1 MVAVHWYIACYL
13 LRQAPKLECGRAF
26 RLGSDLSQSGFQ
38 PILNDGKSLNL
49 YSKNKTLT
57 LFRANFMPPPSLGLG
72 RTLEPSPRARAPKF
86 LVQRES
92 LRMAW
97 WDSLKTL
104 SSTPSLKSIRTS
116 ARPSGEILRG
126 THLAAYRPSG
136 RFQSVSLAAHLVF
149 ILFLIYVPV
158 ASRAREATFES
169 VPPDAEKIYY
179 RLTVL
184 DPAQKLPRIAPVGAG
199 AQPGKGDLV
208 DKLPAL
214 GSTALQHNLTVVSRP
229 LRPDNKRQ
237 TIFQPAVP
245 PDLRITAELKLPN
258 IVEAKPIAV
267 PKPEMNFH
275 PKDSKPALPNK
286 QNVTA
291 MAPALTATDTAVPL
305 TDLSDP
311 TKANPQMPVP
321 PPSAPA
327 PRGDERKCR
336 AQCEYRVGHGSSGT
350 NARKRPGSD
359 QHGSGAAI
367 GYGGVAN
374 RKSFCGFFDFTS
386 GRITGSPQRNCSRK
400 LRGWNGRRSGG
411 DSSTGVGKGETGGG
425 GGKSGGTG
433 NLSVSGTGGGGGA
446 ATAGTLG
453 PGVPLTMVYPV
464 MANMLPR
471 KNALVVSAGPI
482 GGGGLGVYGVLH
494 CGKIYTAFL
503 QMPGKA
509 WTLQFCQSGGG
520 PKPGTQTNSAV
531 VHMEQG
537 ITPPDAEDRYDFKRL
552 PLPEDKVHK
561 LIVLKGMLREDGT
574 LEGLQVHQGLL
585 PLMDEAARLAFS
597 QWKFKPA
604 TRGGKA
610 IPVDILVGIPSDPPP
625 ARPAN

>member
-1 MVAVHWYIACYL
+1 MAQRCAASIGIIRATTVCSANWNLPPELEKPLIFGDKPL
-13 LRQAPKLECGRAF
+13 SLGIFGSRLSEAPKLG
-26 RLGSDLSQSGFQ
+26 LGSV
-38 PILNDGKSLNL
+38 
-49 YSKNKTLT
+49 LT
-57 LFRANFMPPPSLGLG
+57 PS
-72 RTLEPSPRARAPKF
+72 TRARAPIF

-97 WDSLKTL
+97 WESLKTL

-116 ARPSGEILRG
+116 ARPSGVILRG

-136 RFQSVSLAAHLVF
+136 RFQSVSLAAHAVF

-158 ASRAREATFES
+158 ASRARVPIFET

-214 GSTALQHNLTVVSRP
+214 GSTALQHKLTVVSRP

-237 TIFQPAVP
+237 TIFQPTVP

-267 PKPEMNFH
+267 PKPEMTFH
-275 PKDSKPALPNK
+275 PKDPKPALPNK

-291 MAPALTATDTAVPL
+291 AAPALTATNTSVPL

-327 PRGDERKCR
+327 PAATSESAAPSANSSSDIE
-336 AQCEYRVGHGSSGT
+336 AQAQT
-350 NARKRPGSD
+350 
-359 QHGSGAAI
+359 QGSGLVVISTDPGQPSDMVALPTGNRFADFSI
-367 GYGGVAN
+367 SPAGGTLGAPN
-374 RKSFCGFFDFTS
+374 GTARGNS
-386 GRITGSPQRNCSRK
+386 GAG
-400 LRGWNGRRSGG
+400 NGGGAGG

-425 GGKSGGTG
+425 GGKTGGSG

-446 ATAGTLG
+446 ATAGILG

-464 MANMLPR
+464 LANMLPR

-509 WTLQFCQSGGG
+509 WTLEFCQSGGG
-520 PKPGTQTNSAV
+520 PKARGQTNSAV

-561 LIVLKGMLREDGT
+561 LIVLKGTLLEDGT

-597 QWKFKPA
+597 KWKFKPA

-625 ARPAN
+625 ARPAS

>member
-1 MVAVHWYIACYL
+1 M
-13 LRQAPKLECGRAF
+13 PGLE
-26 RLGSDLSQSGFQ
+26 SGFG
-38 PILNDGKSLNL
+38 PDFKVSTRFLTMGSHLNL
-49 YSKNKTLT
+49 YSENKALT
-57 LFRANFMPPPSLGLG
+57 LFRANFMPPPALGLG
-72 RTLEPSPRARAPKF
+72 GTLVPSERARAPRF

-104 SSTPSLKSIRTS
+104 SSTPSLKSMRTS
-116 ARPSGEILRG
+116 ARPAGVILRG

-136 RFQSVSLAAHLVF
+136 RFQSVSLVAHLAL
-149 ILFLIYVPV
+149 IAFLIYVPV
-158 ASRAREATFES
+158 ASRAREATFET

-237 TIFQPAVP
+237 TIFQPTA
-245 PDLRITAELKLPN
+245 PDLRITTELKLPN
-258 IVEAKPIAV
+258 IVEARPIAV

-291 MAPALTATDTAVPL
+291 AAPTLTATNTTVPL

-311 TKANPQMPVP
+311 TKANPEMPVP

-327 PRGDERKCR
+327 PAPTSENAASSANTAAGME
-336 AQCEYRVGHGSSGT
+336 AQAQT
-350 NARKRPGSD
+350 
-359 QHGSGAAI
+359 QGSGLVVISTDPGQPSDMVALPTGNRFADFSI
-367 GYGGVAN
+367 SPAGGSLGAPN
-374 RKSFCGFFDFTS
+374 GTAHGTS
-386 GRITGSPQRNCSRK
+386 GVGTG
-400 LRGWNGRRSGG
+400 GGAGG
-411 DSSTGVGKGETGGG
+411 DSSIGVGKGETGGG

-446 ATAGTLG
+446 STARTLG

-464 MANMLPR
+464 MANLLPR

-520 PKPGTQTNSAV
+520 SKEGVQRNSPV

-537 ITPPDAEDRYDFKRL
+537 ITPPDAEDRFDFKRL

-561 LIVLKGMLREDGT
+561 LIVLKGLLREDGT
-574 LEGLQVHQGLL
+574 LDGLQVHQGLL

-597 QWKFKPA
+597 KWKFKPA

-625 ARPAN
+625 PRPAN

>member
-1 MVAVHWYIACYL
+1 MIFGDKPL
-13 LRQAPKLECGRAF
+13 SLGIFGSRLSEAPKLG
-26 RLGSDLSQSGFQ
+26 LGSV
-38 PILNDGKSLNL
+38 
-49 YSKNKTLT
+49 LT
-57 LFRANFMPPPSLGLG
+57 PS
-72 RTLEPSPRARAPKF
+72 TRARAPRF

-104 SSTPSLKSIRTS
+104 SSTPSLKSMRTS
-116 ARPSGEILRG
+116 ARPSGVILRG
-126 THLAAYRPSG
+126 THLANYRPSG
-136 RFQSVSLAAHLVF
+136 TFQSVSLAAHAIL
-149 ILFLIYVPV
+149 ILFLIYAPV
-158 ASRAREATFES
+158 ASRAREATFET
-169 VPPDAEKIYY
+169 VAPDADKIYY

-214 GSTALQHNLTVVSRP
+214 GSMALQHNLTAVSRP

-237 TIFQPAVP
+237 TIFQPTVP

-291 MAPALTATDTAVPL
+291 AAPALTATNTAVPL

-327 PRGDERKCR
+327 PAATSENATPSANTASGIE
-336 AQCEYRVGHGSSGT
+336 AQAQT
-350 NARKRPGSD
+350 
-359 QHGSGAAI
+359 QGSGLVVISTDPGLPSDMVALPTGNRFADFSI
-367 GYGGVAN
+367 SPAGGTLGAPN
-374 RKSFCGFFDFTS
+374 GTARGNS
-386 GRITGSPQRNCSRK
+386 GAGTG
-400 LRGWNGRRSGG
+400 GGAGG
-411 DSSTGVGKGETGGG
+411 DSSTGLGKGETGGG

-433 NLSVSGTGGGGGA
+433 NLSVIGTGGGGGA
-446 ATAGTLG
+446 ATAGILG

-464 MANMLPR
+464 MANILPR
-471 KNALVVSAGPI
+471 KNSLVVSAGPI

-509 WTLQFCQSGGG
+509 WTLQFCQSGGSA
-520 PKPGTQTNSAV
+520 KAGTQTNSAV

-561 LIVLKGMLREDGT
+561 LIVLKGTLLEDGT

-597 QWKFKPA
+597 KWKFKPA

-625 ARPAN
+625 VRPAN

>member
-1 MVAVHWYIACYL
+1 L
-13 LRQAPKLECGRAF
+13 
-26 RLGSDLSQSGFQ
+26 D
-38 PILNDGKSLNL
+38 NDLNL
-49 YSKNKTLT
+49 YNENKTFT
-57 LFRANFMPPPSLGLG
+57 LFRANFVSALPLGLG
-72 RTLEPSPRARAPKF
+72 RTLNPAPRARAPKF

-116 ARPSGEILRG
+116 AKPSGVILRG
-126 THLAAYRPSG
+126 THLKAYRPSG
-136 RFQSVSLAAHLVF
+136 RLQSLSLAAHVIF

-158 ASRAREATFES
+158 TSRARGATFES

-199 AQPGKGDLV
+199 ARPGKGDLI

-229 LRPDNKRQ
+229 LRPDNTRQ
-237 TIFQPAVP
+237 TIFQPAAP

-258 IVEAKPIAV
+258 IVEAKPVVV

-286 QNVTA
+286 RNVTTL
-291 MAPALTATDTAVPL
+291 APALTATNTTTPL
-305 TDLSDP
+305 TDLTDP
-311 TKANPQMPVP
+311 TKSEPLMPVP

-327 PRGDERKCR
+327 PAPTQENAASDANTAAGLESQ
-336 AQCEYRVGHGSSGT
+336 AQT
-350 NARKRPGSD
+350 
-359 QHGSGAAI
+359 QGSGLVVISTDPGQPSDMVALPTGNRFADFSI
-367 GYGGVAN
+367 SPAGGAPGAPN
-374 RKSFCGFFDFTS
+374 GTTHGAS
-386 GRITGSPQRNCSRK
+386 GVGTG
-400 LRGWNGRRSGG
+400 GGAGG
-411 DSSTGVGKGETGGG
+411 DISTGVGKGETGGG
-425 GGKSGGTG
+425 GGKSGGAG
-433 NLSVSGTGGGGGA
+433 SLSVSGTGGAGGA

-453 PGVPLTMVYPV
+453 PGVPLSMVYPI
-464 MANMLPR
+464 MANLLPR

-482 GGGGLGVYGVLH
+482 GGGGLGVYGALH
-494 CGKIYTAFL
+494 CGKIYTVFL

-509 WTLQFCQSGGG
+509 WTLQFCQAGDHPEKG
-520 PKPGTQTNSAV
+520 PSQTNSAV

-537 ITPPDAEDRYDFKRL
+537 ITPPDAEDRFDFKRL
-552 PLPEDKVHK
+552 PLPEDKIHK
-561 LIVLKGMLREDGT
+561 LIVLKGLLREDGT
-574 LEGLQVHQGLL
+574 IEGLQVHQGLL

-597 QWKFKPA
+597 KWKFKPA
-604 TRGGKA
+604 SRGGKA

-625 ARPAN
+625 GKPAS